1 MKRALFAAAVAAS
14 WCSLLLWAADVD
26 WRSPLRPAVQRT
38 FYGSDF
44 RAVFGSATARDSRL
58 HVEAAAADFS
68 ALQSTRPAGVEA
80 RDFQVLRYR
89 FADFPR
95 TLELSLVFR
104 TAEHPDDVQ
113 TISLPWPG
121 TGTSS
126 FDLSHVAAWRGTIVE
141 IGFAEFATPQN
152 VPPEAGFAPF
162 DFAGAELWSASWRGD
177 LAALATDWF
186 GAWPW
191 SQRSVHALGREGDV
205 PRARSAV
212 VFAALAAAVATGWSA
227 LLLGLRGR
235 RLLAV
240 ALAFS
245 ALAWF
250 GLDLRW
256 QSGLVQRLLATRT
269 LYAGLDW
276 SERAHLVGDSDIE
289 NAAQRLHTALRAEPV
304 RTRMLVLAGSGYEAL
319 RLIWHLQPRNAAL
332 LAQALPFGAA
342 LPENCLI
349 VFYDSDRWFSDAGL
363 RGLLAHSVRV
373 TVPGVVMTNG
383 FEADPLVVFRYHHA
397 R

>member
-141 IGFAEFATPQN
+141 IGFAEFVTPQAFDAYAGIARAKGFLLVASSPLTRSSYHAGDDFERMRAN
-152 VPPEAGFAPF
+152 REAKLAQTGAPASSAVTPAKAGVSSLPCARLRHETPA
-162 DFAGAELWSASWRGD
+162 FAGV
-177 LAALATDWF
+177 T
-186 GAWPW
+186 
-191 SQRSVHALGREGDV
+191 RS
-205 PRARSAV
+205 
-212 VFAALAAAVATGWSA
+212 
-227 LLLGLRGR
+227 
-235 RLLAV
+235 
-240 ALAFS
+240 
-245 ALAWF
+245 
-250 GLDLRW
+250 
-256 QSGLVQRLLATRT
+256 
-269 LYAGLDW
+269 
-276 SERAHLVGDSDIE
+276 
-289 NAAQRLHTALRAEPV
+289 
-304 RTRMLVLAGSGYEAL
+304 
-319 RLIWHLQPRNAAL
+319 
-332 LAQALPFGAA
+332 
-342 LPENCLI
+342 
-349 VFYDSDRWFSDAGL
+349 
-363 RGLLAHSVRV
+363 
-373 TVPGVVMTNG
+373 
-383 FEADPLVVFRYHHA
+383 
-397 R
+397 